1 MPRGGPRRNKSRR
14 QREIDGSRHRPRHET
29 HVDPEAPI
37 GRPDKPA
44 HLGDVASAKW
54 DHLVAIMEGEQRLT
68 VSDGPWLEVT
78 STAYEEYRR
87 WQALAKESPLTT
99 VDDKGNEKPHPAQQ
113 QARLAWESY
122 RKLLAEGGITPISR
136 ARVNVGADGEE
147 QEDEFTKLQQATQQ
161 RPKLRAVK

>member
-1 MPRGGPRRNKSRR
+1 MPRGGPRSNKSRR
-14 QREIDGSRHRPRHET
+14 QREVDGSRHRPRHDK
-29 HVDPEAPI
+29 HVDPEPQL
-37 GRPDKPA
+37 GRPEKPA
-44 HLGDVASAKW
+44 HLGPIATVKW
-54 DHLVAIMEGEQRLT
+54 DGLVAIMEGEQRLT

-78 STAYEEYRR
+78 ALAYEEYRR
-87 WQALAKESPLTT
+87 WLELAQNSPLTT

-147 QEDEFTKLQQATQQ
+147 DEDEFTKLQKKSQQ
-161 RPKLRAVK
+161 RPALRLA